1 MYTAFLALKRC
12 RGVDDEVVEE
22 EEEEEE
28 EEEMLQGEVF
38 VEQDSC
44 ASDIFN
50 ISADS
55 TGIECCLEDQLTP
68 ARIA

>member
-12 RGVDDEVVEE
+12 RGVDDEVE

-55 TGIECCLEDQLTP
+55 TGIECCLED
-68 ARIA
+68 

>member
-1 MYTAFLALKRC
+1 MEFTQNCIESMMKRRDMRYRYTAILAMKNYNR
-12 RGVDDEVVEE
+12 VNHEDEE
-22 EEEEEE
+22 EDET
-28 EEEMLQGEVF
+28 LQGEVF

-55 TGIECCLEDQLTP
+55 IVVDT
-68 ARIA
+68 